1 MVRRL
6 CKNITWQEN
15 EYVSRMHILVQY
27 FLLPLQTLLSQTGST
42 GSTQSALVRHA
53 TQTLLSQTGAPGST
67 ATHSAFVL
75 HATITKF
82 IIENTYVSEMH
93 IFVQ

>member
-1 MVRRL
+1 MA
-6 CKNITWQEN
+6 KH
-15 EYVSRMHILVQY
+15 EYESRMHILVKY

-42 GSTQSALVRHA
+42 GSKQSALVAHA
-53 TQTLLSQTGAPGST
+53 TQTLLSQMGAPGST
-67 ATHSAFVL
+67 LTQSAFVL

-93 IFVQ
+93 MFVK